1 MNGRLRAAN
10 ERERVRDRRAFLKA
24 ASASFAAMAVGM
36 RTGNARAAAAR
47 VVVVGAG
54 YGGATAAKYIRKWSG
69 GKIEVVIVE
78 REAVFTS
85 CPMSNLVIG
94 GSRQIADITVPFDG
108 LAKWGARVVRD
119 EALDIDPAARS
130 VKLARDEALGYDRLI
145 LSPGVDFIYD
155 DIPSLAAPEAQSRVL
170 HAWKAGPQT
179 VALRAQLEAMADGG
193 VFAIHIPKAPFRCP
207 PAPYERVCQVAHY
220 FSTRKKRSKIIVL
233 DSNEEVQSKKA
244 LFTGAWESLYK
255 GYVDYR
261 PNSSLVDVDLATRT
275 LKLDFENVVAD
286 VINVIPPQ
294 RAGAIAR
301 RLGMANAND
310 RFCQVDFLTYEST
323 AQRDIHVLGDAI
335 QVAPLMPKSGHM
347 ANQQGKVCAAAIVA
361 LLSGEEINPAPV
373 VANTCYSF
381 VDDKRAG
388 HVVSVHAYDRAQKTM
403 LVVPGSAGL
412 SLTAN
417 ESESILAEAWAR
429 NTWADM
435 LM

>member
-1 MNGRLRAAN
+1 MSTSDRA
-10 ERERVRDRRAFLKA
+10 RSRSTSDRRQFLA
-24 ASASFAAMAVGM
+24 SLSASLAAAAIGLNA
-36 RTGNARAAAAR
+36 RPARAATPS

-69 GKIEVVIVE
+69 GKIDVTVVE
-78 REAVFTS
+78 REAAFVS
-85 CPMSNLVIG
+85 CPVSNLVIG
-94 GSRQIADITVPFDG
+94 GSRTLSDITVSFDG
-108 LAKWGARVVRD
+108 LAKWGVHVIRD
-119 EALDIDPAARS
+119 EALDIDLHART
-130 VKLARDEALGYDRLI
+130 VKLARGVALAYDRLI

-155 DIPSLAAPEAQSRVL
+155 DIPSLATPKAQDLVL

-179 VALRAQLEAMADGG
+179 VALRAQLEAMPDGG

-207 PAPYERVCQVAHY
+207 PAPYERACQVAHY
-220 FSTRKKRSKIIVL
+220 FSTSKKKARIIVL
-233 DSNEEVQSKKA
+233 DSNEEIQSEKA
-244 LFTGAWESLYK
+244 LFASAWESLYK
-255 GYVDYR
+255 GIIEYR

-275 LKLDFENVVAD
+275 LKLDFDDVRAD

-323 AQRDIHVLGDAI
+323 AQRGIHVLGDSI

-347 ANQQGKVCAAAIVA
+347 ANQHAKVCAAAVVA
-361 LLSGEEINPAPV
+361 LLSGADINPMPV
-373 VANTCYSF
+373 IANTCYSY
-381 VDDKRAG
+381 VDDRQVG
-388 HVVSVHAYDRAQKTM
+388 HVTSVHAYDRAQKTM
-403 LVVPGSAGL
+403 LVAPGSGGL

-417 ESESILAEAWAR
+417 ESERVFAEAWAR
-429 NTWADM
+429 NIWADM